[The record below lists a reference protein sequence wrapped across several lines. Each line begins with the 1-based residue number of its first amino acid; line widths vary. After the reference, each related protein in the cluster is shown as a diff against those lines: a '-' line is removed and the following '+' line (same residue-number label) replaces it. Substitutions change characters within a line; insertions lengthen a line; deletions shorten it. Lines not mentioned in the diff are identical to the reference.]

1 MQRID
6 PQKSLATSLCLLVP
20 LLVLALVPLPDA
32 LEQGPA
38 AAVLGVA
45 QLALALGVCWLQR
58 GVLRQGGWEL
68 RRLDPGG
75 AALALLGAC
84 AALVYGAAALFAGIA
99 AGAPVRQIWY
109 FETAALLPTLAA
121 GADWFWQRL
130 LARAAAP
137 LFGANRCR
145 AKTARRLL
153 PDGGEATVTP
163 SNLRPGDVI
172 LVRAGEILP
181 ADGTVREGV
190 GAVEEQSL
198 TGEKEPVKK
207 FPGSAVCAGTVL
219 REGALTCEVE
229 RVRADTTQARL
240 AALAAHYAGQ
250 EGPLA
255 RQARRYARKVTV
267 RALALAGAAFLL
279 WLVTGFGPGIALG
292 AALAVLAV
300 ASPLALLPGVTAAL
314 WGAAGAGARQGLYFR
329 TLAALE
335 QTGRVRAVALDAAAA
350 LDAGEPQVV
359 QVTGTRRVP
368 EKFLLSMAAGLCLQ
382 SADPLAR
389 AILRRAEAGG
399 VKYTAVAAAESVPGG
414 GLRGKVAGK
423 VIAGGSAAFIE
434 QYGALPP
441 DLREAGQA
449 LEAAGATPLYFVL
462 AGSPAGVIGISR
474 AVRPDAAPAVARMQA
489 LGLSVRVLTAAPAAD
504 GRQTARQ
511 AGLDEDAVAAGLD
524 EGGFC
529 REVAALQAAA
539 PTALVGG
546 RDTPAAAWQAAG
558 LAVQIGAAEGPL
570 ENAGL
575 LLMRR
580 DLTGLPEAAALARQ
594 TREKVRAGLRGAV
607 LYHGILPVL
616 AALGPL
622 LLALTGV
629 GIHPLAGALAACA
642 GALVMA
648 DHALGLRRGAPGT
661 HEDQKIQETGEGQ
674 S

>member
-6 PQKSLATSLCLLVP
+6 PQKSLVTSLCLLVP

-68 RRLDPGG
+68 RRLEPGG

-121 GADWFWQRL
+121 GANWFWQRQ
-130 LARAAAP
+130 LARDAAP

-153 PDGGEATVTP
+153 PGGGEATVTP

-190 GAVEEQSL
+190 GAVEEQAL

-229 RVRADTTQARL
+229 RARADTTQARL
-240 AALAAHYAGQ
+240 AALAAHCAGQ

-255 RQARRYARKVTV
+255 RRARRYARTVVV
-267 RALALAGAAFLL
+267 RALALAAVAFLL
-279 WLVTGFGPGIALG
+279 WLVTGFGAGRALG
-292 AALAVLAV
+292 AALAVLTV
-300 ASPLALLPGVTAAL
+300 ASPLALLPGVEAVL
-314 WGAAGAGARQGLYFR
+314 WRAAGEGARQGLYFR
-329 TLAALE
+329 TLADLERTGAL
-335 QTGRVRAVALDAAAA
+335 GAVALDAAAA
-350 LDAGEPQVV
+350 LDAGEPEVV

-399 VKYTAVAAAESVPGG
+399 VKYTAVAAPEAADG

-489 LGLSVRVLTAAPAAD
+489 LGLSVRALTAAPAAD

-511 AGLDEDAVAAGLD
+511 AGLDENAVAAGLD

-529 REVAALQAAA
+529 REVEALQAAA

-594 TREKVRAGLRGAV
+594 TREKIRAGLRGAI
-607 LYHGILPVL
+607 LYHDILPVL

-622 LLALTGV
+622 LQTLTGV

-642 GALVMA
+642 GALAMA
-648 DHALGLRRGAPGT
+648 DHMLGLRRGVPKPQ
-661 HEDQKIQETGEGQ
+661 EDQENQKTGEG
-674 S
+674 SS